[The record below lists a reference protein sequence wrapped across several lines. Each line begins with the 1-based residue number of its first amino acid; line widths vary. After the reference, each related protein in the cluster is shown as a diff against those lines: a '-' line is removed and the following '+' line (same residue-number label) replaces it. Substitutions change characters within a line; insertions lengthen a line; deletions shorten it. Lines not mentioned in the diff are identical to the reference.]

1 MLILK
6 IRDFVTSIFFLSHG
20 LLSGTHHSHTSV
32 PVPNS
37 FNCLCSFEQHVFFF
51 LKLCFLIFMYNEA
64 NITCDDDSK
73 G

>member
-6 IRDFVTSIFFLSHG
+6 IREFVTSIFFLSHG

-37 FNCLCSFEQHVFFF
+37 FNRLCSFEQHVFFF
-51 LKLCFLIFMYNEA
+51 FETLFPYFYVQ
-64 NITCDDDSK
+64 
-73 G
+73 